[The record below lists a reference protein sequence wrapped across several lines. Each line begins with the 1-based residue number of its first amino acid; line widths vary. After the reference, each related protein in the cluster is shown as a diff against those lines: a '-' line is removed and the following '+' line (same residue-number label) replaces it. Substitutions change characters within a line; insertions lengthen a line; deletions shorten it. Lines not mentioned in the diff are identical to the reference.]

1 MYQHNQ
7 AVEGRDPVWSLL
19 QLVAWC
25 PGEAGIHSGQ
35 PSPKS
40 QGEGLAGISY
50 RQIRENSNS
59 KADCC
64 SLVSKRG
71 LCNFWYS
78 NRTEKPDCSP
88 VFGS

>member
-25 PGEAGIHSGQ
+25 PGEAGIRSGQ
-35 PSPKS
+35 LSPKS